1 MYKFATHKDT
11 TFFYTHKFY
20 NISILI
26 SKENILASAKKTIL
40 SESESIAKLVD
51 FLDENF
57 IHAVETIYNSKGRL
71 VVTGIGKSAIIAQK
85 IVATLNSTGT
95 PSLFLHASE
104 AIHGDLGMIQK
115 DDAIIC
121 ISKSGNSPEIKV
133 LVPLLKRFGNKL
145 IAITGN
151 KTSFLGKEAHY
162 TLNTYVDAE
171 ACPINLAPT
180 NSTTAQLVI
189 GDAIAVCLMEM
200 REFKAEDFAK
210 FHPGGNLGKRLTLT
224 AGQIASVHPKPAVHR
239 LTSLKEVIITISKN
253 RLGATAVVDE
263 KNNVEGIIT
272 DGDIRRMLE
281 QFSTIQQL
289 TASDIYHTAPITIS
303 PMALAV
309 EALSLMEQKDIS
321 QLIVADGSQYVGMI
335 HIHDL
340 MKEGIL

>member
-1 MYKFATHKDT
+1 MNNK
-11 TFFYTHKFY
+11 
-20 NISILI
+20 II
-26 SKENILASAKKTIL
+26 
-40 SESESIAKLVD
+40 SIAKRTLETEVAAVNGLLKFINDD
-51 FLDENF
+51 FVEVVKAL
-57 IHAVETIYNSKGRL
+57 HASKGRF
-71 VVTGIGKSAIIAQK
+71 VVSGIGKSSIIAQK
-85 IVATLNSTGT
+85 IVATCNSTGT
-95 PSLFLHASE
+95 PSTYLHAAE
-104 AIHGDLGMIQK
+104 AIHGDSGIIGA
-115 DDAIIC
+115 DDIVLI
-121 ISKSGNSPEIKV
+121 ISKSGESPEIKN
-133 LVPLLKRFGNKL
+133 LVQLVKRFGNP
-145 IAITGN
+145 IIGMVGN
-151 KTSFLGKEAHY
+151 TESYLAKESNWILNTTVDKEACI
-162 TLNTYVDAE
+162 N
-171 ACPINLAPT
+171 NLAPT
-180 NSTTAQLVI
+180 SSTTAQMVMGDLV
-189 GDAIAVCLMEM
+189 AMSLMELK
-200 REFKAEDFAK
+200 EFKAEDFAK